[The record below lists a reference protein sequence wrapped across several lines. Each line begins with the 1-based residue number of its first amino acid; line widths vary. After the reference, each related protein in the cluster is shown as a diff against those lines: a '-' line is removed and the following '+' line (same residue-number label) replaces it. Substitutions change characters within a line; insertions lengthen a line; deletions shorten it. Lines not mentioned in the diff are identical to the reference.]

1 MTSDSAKGDTWPPAG
16 PVAVLY
22 ESIEAPAVGNVH
34 RSVKRGGY
42 ADSGADIAFALR
54 AAGVEVRTPAPEP
67 AAGVD
72 TDWVYPDSIEG
83 IQAALDDGARVLW
96 ANTVLFKGH
105 PLESFLKLAR
115 IVGQLPERVQSYDD
129 KWVANELLRRHGLP
143 VAPSVLVGTD
153 DPRQTYSIDA
163 VSDSELAA
171 HGLHFPLVVKP
182 LRGRGSQG
190 VFRVDTLDSLRARFE
205 QIMKAS
211 EIFRGDLVPV
221 FDRSVIVEQFLPGE
235 ELAVA
240 VMPPGTYRIQGEQ
253 QTMAAHWSLPA
264 VQRCRHED
272 GVAPYDDAEPLASN
286 SKPLDR
292 DAQQQ
297 PALRR
302 LLDHCARAAALV
314 DSRAPIRIDC
324 RAGKDGKYYLFDLNM
339 KPNLTGPGRP
349 DRDNRDSLI
358 AMAARAA
365 GWSYTD
371 LLLNMLAQSWTQG
384 RK

>member
-1 MTSDSAKGDTWPPAG
+1 MTSDFSSNDRWPPAG
-16 PVAVLY
+16 PVAVLF
-22 ESIEAPAVGNVH
+22 EAIEAPAIGNVH
-34 RSVKRGGY
+34 RPVKRGGY

-54 AAGVEVRTPAPEP
+54 AADVQVCTPVPQPAPG
-67 AAGVD
+67 ADA
-72 TDWVYPDSIEG
+72 DWVYPDSAEG
-83 IQAALDDGARVLW
+83 IQAALDAGARVLW
-96 ANTVLFKGH
+96 ANTVLFKEH
-105 PLESFLKLAR
+105 PLESFLKQAR
-115 IVGQLPERVQSYDD
+115 IVGQLPERVQAYDD

-143 VAPSVLVGTD
+143 VAPSVLVGSD
-153 DPRQTYSIDA
+153 DPRQTYAIEALSE
-163 VSDSELAA
+163 SELAA

-190 VFRVDTLDSLRARFE
+190 VFRVDTMAALRARFD

-211 EIFRGDLVPV
+211 EIFHGDLVPV
-221 FDRSVIVEQFLPGE
+221 FDRSVIVEQFLPGD

-240 VMPPGTYRIQGEQ
+240 VMPPGTYRMGEQ
-253 QTMAAHWSLPA
+253 LQKMSSHWGLPA
-264 VQRCRHED
+264 VQRSRHED
-272 GVAPYDDAEPLASN
+272 GVAPYDDAEPLAAN
-286 SKPLDR
+286 SKPLDK
-292 DAQQQ
+292 DALQQ

-302 LLDHCARAAALV
+302 LLQQCAQAAALV

-371 LLLNMLAQSWTQG
+371 LLLNMLAQSWAPGQ
-384 RK
+384 R

>member
-1 MTSDSAKGDTWPPAG
+1 MTSDSPSGDTWPPAG

-22 ESIEAPAVGNVH
+22 EAIEAPAVGDVH
-34 RSVKRGGY
+34 RPVKRGGY

-54 AAGVEVRTPAPEP
+54 AAGVEVCTPVSDPAP
-67 AAGVD
+67 ATDA
-72 TDWVYPDSIEG
+72 DWVHADSFEG
-83 IQAALDDGARVLW
+83 IRAALDAGARVLW

-105 PLESFLKLAR
+105 PLEEFLKLAH
-115 IVGQLPERVQSYDD
+115 IVGQSPERVQAYDD
-129 KWVANELLRRHGLP
+129 KWVANELLRHHGLP

-153 DPRQTYSIDA
+153 DPRQTYSIEA

-190 VFRVDTLDSLRARFE
+190 VFRVDTMTALRARFD

-211 EIFRGDLVPV
+211 EIFHGDLVPV

-240 VMPPGTYRIQGEQ
+240 VMPPGTYRIQEQ
-253 QTMAAHWSLPA
+253 AQTMASHWSLPA

-272 GVAPYDDAEPLASN
+272 GVAPYDDAEPLAAN
-286 SKPLDR
+286 SKPLDG
-292 DAQQQ
+292 DAQQR

-302 LLDHCARAAALV
+302 LLQQCAQAAALV

-349 DRDNRDSLI
+349 DRDTRDSLI

-384 RK
+384 RR